1 MDKAKKILAIDDD
14 KDILKTLVQ
23 LLKLIGYIVVSTD
36 NGVEAIELAKKELPD
51 LIICDIALPV
61 VDGYSI
67 LKTLGQNEQTAS
79 IPFIFLTAKTE
90 VKDIRKG
97 MEAGADDYIL
107 KPFTMEELITSIN
120 LRFEKLDRIKSNY
133 EELEHAQHSN
143 KKLKRDSHLILNI
156 NNQPETVVVEN
167 IKIITSSDQYSS
179 VQTIHNKKL
188 LVRKSLNDWE
198 DCLPEELFLRIHRS
212 TIINLNFVE
221 KFEKWFNGGF
231 LVFMKEIKE
240 PLEVSRRYRQKIKS
254 MFDG

>member
-143 KKLKRDSHLILNI
+143 KKLKRDSHIVLIV

-167 IKIITSSDQYSS
+167 IKIITSSDQYSN
-179 VQTIHNKKL
+179 VQTINNKKL

-198 DCLPEELFLRIHRS
+198 ACLPEDLFLRIHRS

-231 LVFMKEIKE
+231 LAFIKDSKE
-240 PLEVSRRYRQKIKS
+240 PLEVSRRYGQKLKT